1 MKHLTKIFIVILTAS
16 IGAVNAYAFDSFD
29 PRTMAMA
36 GANLARSRGVE
47 GSLINPANLGLAS
60 NGGLNIKLFHF
71 GAMAGNNSFNLND
84 YNRASGDFLDDGEKE
99 ALLQAIPSSGFRAS
113 SSLDAMLLGLSAGR
127 MALTV
132 NLRSAESICIPR
144 DVFDLAL
151 FGNELNRTYSLAAS
165 DMGDAWT
172 VAATTLSYGQPI
184 KIGVFKRLSLGIG
197 IKHLMGINYGK
208 VGGEINFT
216 TSGSGFNNTG
226 LIEILSAGENDFDT
240 KRLNMNGSGFA
251 ADLGLACQIND
262 SWSLGASLMNLSNG
276 ITWKNDTRK
285 RTLNMDVNEMTLL
298 GDSITGMFSGNEVID
313 RTDTLGGIFR
323 SRYPATFSAGISYES
338 KYFSAELDV
347 KKGFY
352 NGAGSTTRWQIAQG
366 FELRLLSFLPIRAG
380 LGVLDNRTIAYS
392 AGGGIKLGFF
402 RIDAAA
408 SSLGFPGY
416 NSRGFG
422 VSVSAGM
429 EFGR

>member
-1 MKHLTKIFIVILTAS
+1 MKHLMKIYFVILTAS
-16 IGAVNAYAFDSFD
+16 IAAVNAGAFDSFD
-29 PRTMAMA
+29 PRTMAQA
-36 GANLARSRGVE
+36 GATLARSRGVE
-47 GSLINPANLGLAS
+47 GSLANPANLGLEN
-60 NGGLNIKLFHF
+60 NGGFNIKLFHF

-99 ALLQAIPSSGFRAS
+99 ALLRAIPPSGFRAS
-113 SSLDAMLLGLSAGR
+113 SSLDAMLLGLAAGR

-132 NLRSAESICIPR
+132 NLRSAESVCIPR
-144 DVFDLAL
+144 DLFDLAL

-184 KIGVFKRLSLGIG
+184 KIGVFKRLALGVG

-216 TSGSGFNNTG
+216 TTGSGFTNTG

-251 ADLGLACQIND
+251 ADLGLACQLND
-262 SWSLGASLMNLSNG
+262 HWSLGASLMNLSNG

-285 RTLNMDVNEMTLL
+285 RTMNMDVNEMTLL
-298 GDSITGMFSGNEVID
+298 GDSVTGMFSGNEIID
-313 RTDTLGGIFR
+313 RSDTPGGIFR
-323 SRYPATFSAGISYES
+323 ARYPAAFNAGIAYES

-352 NGAGSTTRWQIAQG
+352 NGAGSTARWQLAQG
-366 FELRLLSFLPIRAG
+366 IELRLLSFLPLRAG
-380 LGVLDNRTIAYS
+380 LGVLDNRTIAYN
-392 AGGGIKLGFF
+392 AGSGLRLGFI
-402 RIDAAA
+402 RLDAAA
-408 SSLGFPGY
+408 TSLGFPGN
-416 NSRGFG
+416 NSKGFG
-422 VSVSAGM
+422 ASVSAGM

>member
-1 MKHLTKIFIVILTAS
+1 MKHLTKIYLVILTAS
-16 IGAVNAYAFDSFD
+16 IAALNAYAFDSFD
-29 PRTMAMA
+29 PRTMAQA
-36 GANLARSRGVE
+36 GATVVRSRGVE
-47 GSLINPANLGLAS
+47 GSLANPANLGLEN

-84 YNRASGDFLDDGEKE
+84 YNRAAGDFLDDGEKD
-99 ALLQAIPSSGFRAS
+99 ALLRAIPSSGFRAS
-113 SSLDAMLLGLSAGR
+113 SSLDAMLLGLAAGR

-132 NLRSAESICIPR
+132 NLRSAESVCIPR

-151 FGNELNRTYSLAAS
+151 FGNELDRTYSLAAS

-184 KIGVFKRLSLGIG
+184 KVGVFKRLSLGIG

-216 TSGSGFNNTG
+216 TSGSGFNNIG

-240 KRLNMNGSGFA
+240 KKLNMNGSGFA
-251 ADLGLACQIND
+251 ADLGLACQLND
-262 SWSLGASLMNLSNG
+262 HWSLGASLMNLSNG

-285 RTLNMDVNEMTLL
+285 RTLNMDVSELTLL

-323 SRYPATFSAGISYES
+323 SRYPAAFNAGIAYES

-347 KKGFY
+347 KKGFH
-352 NGAGSTTRWQIAQG
+352 NGAGSAARWQLAQG
-366 FELRLLSFLPIRAG
+366 FEVRLLSFLPSRAG
-380 LGVLDNRTIAYS
+380 LAVLDNRTIAYS
-392 AGGGIKLGFF
+392 AGGGLKLGFV
-402 RIDAAA
+402 RLDAAA
-408 SSLGFPGY
+408 TSLGFPGY
-416 NSRGFG
+416 NSKGFG
-422 VSVSAGM
+422 ASVSAGM